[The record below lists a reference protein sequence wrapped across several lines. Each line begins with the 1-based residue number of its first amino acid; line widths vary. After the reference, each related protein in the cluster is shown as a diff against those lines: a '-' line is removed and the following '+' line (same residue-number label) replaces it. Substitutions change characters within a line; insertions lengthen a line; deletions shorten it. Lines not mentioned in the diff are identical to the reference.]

1 MRFIIQGKVKP
12 AVRMT
17 RRGKFVKRARDY
29 HKSQQDIRTQR
40 VTKSNDVQVRR
51 RLETLGRQIKA
62 GFSYT
67 KVGGDIRDDFRR
79 RLIED
84 GFHLRTT
91 EDLSRAGIYGCPQ
104 TTEDL
109 NREDIPSALENS
121 VGNYLVT
128 FGAKPCTSCVIHL
141 NWNHEGELTAKLNDF
156 ANNYVPPLK

>member
-1 MRFIIQGKVKP
+1 MKLMK
-12 AVRMT
+12 
-17 RRGKFVKRARDY
+17 KRISYKLHFTVDGE
-29 HKSQQDIRTQR
+29 SQ
-40 VTKSNDVQVRR
+40 VSK
-51 RLETLGRQIKA
+51 
-62 GFSYT
+62 
-67 KVGGDIRDDFRR
+67 IRDDFRR